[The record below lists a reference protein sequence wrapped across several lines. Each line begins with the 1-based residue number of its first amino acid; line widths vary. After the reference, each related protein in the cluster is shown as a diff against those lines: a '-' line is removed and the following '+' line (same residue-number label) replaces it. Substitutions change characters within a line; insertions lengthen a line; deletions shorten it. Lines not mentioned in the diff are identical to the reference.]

1 MTGVQTCAL
10 PIWGKKKKNPM
21 RAVLYLGLGEKTVV
35 LSKWEMKVKAFERLG
50 KPETGHLVS
59 ATHAKVP
66 SSCGDL

>member
-1 MTGVQTCAL
+1 
-10 PIWGKKKKNPM
+10 M